1 VCIACRTKETTET
14 VQIGAGREEM
24 KLFLVIYSFP
34 SSRNCVN
41 WCGKGEIKLLL
52 EYIFFKQQK
61 LPKLMQK

>member
-1 VCIACRTKETTET
+1 